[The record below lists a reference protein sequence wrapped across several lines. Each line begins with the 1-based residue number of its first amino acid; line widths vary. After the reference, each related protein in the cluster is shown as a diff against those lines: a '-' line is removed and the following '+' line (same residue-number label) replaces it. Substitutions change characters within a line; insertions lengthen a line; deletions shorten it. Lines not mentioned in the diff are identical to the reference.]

1 MKVQKN
7 NPIILMIYYSPED
20 KTGVSYRTKDGYG
33 ADKRIEDQ
41 VLKMAVDMA
50 DRYKS
55 DMSVKDAAIKTL
67 GKVTG
72 NLRKAMAARRHEDTW
87 LEGELAA

>member
-1 MKVQKN
+1 
-7 NPIILMIYYSPED
+7 MIYYSPED
-20 KTGVSYRTKDGYG
+20 KTGVSFRSAEGYG
-33 ADKRIEDQ
+33 RDKRIEDQ

-55 DMSVKDAAIKTL
+55 DMSVKDAAIETL

-72 NLRKAMAARRHEDTW
+72 NLRKAMTARRDEDTR
-87 LEGELAA
+87 LEGERAA